1 MAGIDLSPI
10 VNQAH
15 EQSVNITKEQ
25 LKVQEQTLNQQF
37 ISYIN
42 SLISELESAAVL
54 ESNTTTLEKMANV
67 QLNSSPSYDNM
78 RNSVNNIIANKYGY
92 DAFKK
97 LTMLTTWY
105 QQKLISLYGGSIQT
119 KVIIEFQGKIK
130 IATLNE
136 EISNKTNLI
145 EMFDSLYHI
154 DKKAPSKG
162 GGLTARYNTSNKALT
177 ENKHNIITV
186 DDITPLEEAYFKI
199 LQRADV
205 MKKGKDGYGSAGTV
219 VPVKN
224 SNGEILY
231 YSLSTL
237 GDMKEAYLNMKLSN
251 NVPSASSTEEYIKI
265 LLDEATTNV
274 TNTAGLFKGDFS
286 INIDGINTE
295 IAAKSQGASAMGI
308 LQALDYA
315 YYLKESITIGGS
327 RGGQI
332 DINDIV
338 FKQRKDKNQSI
349 ENAQITD
356 EEMKS
361 VLDQILKDIF
371 G

>member
-1 MAGIDLSPI
+1 MAEINLSPI

-15 EQSVNITKEQ
+15 EQSINITEEQ
-25 LKVQEQTLNQQF
+25 LKVQEQNLNQQF

-42 SLISELESAAVL
+42 SLISELESATVL

-186 DDITPLEEAYFKI
+186 DDITPLEEAY
-199 LQRADV
+199 
-205 MKKGKDGYGSAGTV
+205 
-219 VPVKN
+219 
-224 SNGEILY
+224 
-231 YSLSTL
+231 
-237 GDMKEAYLNMKLSN
+237 
-251 NVPSASSTEEYIKI
+251 
-265 LLDEATTNV
+265 
-274 TNTAGLFKGDFS
+274 
-286 INIDGINTE
+286 
-295 IAAKSQGASAMGI
+295 
-308 LQALDYA
+308 
-315 YYLKESITIGGS
+315 
-327 RGGQI
+327 
-332 DINDIV
+332 
-338 FKQRKDKNQSI
+338 
-349 ENAQITD
+349 
-356 EEMKS
+356 S
-361 VLDQILKDIF
+361 VLMP
-371 G
+371 

>member
-25 LKVQEQTLNQQF
+25 LKVQEQTLNQRF
-37 ISYIN
+37 ISNIN
-42 SLISELESAAVL
+42 SLIFELESAAVL
-54 ESNTTTLEKMANV
+54 EQNTTMMGKMANV
-67 QLNSSPSYDNM
+67 QLNSLTSYNNM

-105 QQKLISLYGGSIQT
+105 QQQLISLYGGNIQT
-119 KVIIEFQGKIK
+119 KVVIEFHGQVK
-130 IATLNE
+130 IATLDE
-136 EISNKTNLI
+136 KISDKTDLI
-145 EMFDSLYHI
+145 EMFDSLYYI

-162 GGLTARYNTSNKALT
+162 GGLTARYKTTNKALET
-177 ENKHNIITV
+177 NTTSFTTV
-186 DDITPLEEAYFKI
+186 ETTMLEEAYFKI
-199 LQRADV
+199 LQRADA

-315 YYLKESITIGGS
+315 YYLKESIATGSS

-349 ENAQITD
+349 ENAQITN

>member
-1 MAGIDLSPI
+1 MAIDLSPI
-10 VNQAH
+10 VIQAH
-15 EQSVNITKEQ
+15 EQSVDITEEQ
-25 LKVQEQTLNQQF
+25 LKAREQALNQRF
-37 ISYIN
+37 ISNIN

-54 ESNTTTLEKMANV
+54 EQNTTMMEKMVNA
-67 QLNSSPSYDNM
+67 QLNSSTSYDHM
-78 RNSVNNIIANKYGY
+78 RNSVNNIIANKNGY

-97 LTMLTTWY
+97 LTMLTAWY
-105 QQKLISLYGGSIQT
+105 QQQLTSLYGGSIQT
-119 KVIIEFQGKIK
+119 KVVIEFHGQIK

-136 EISNKTNLI
+136 EISEKTDLI
-145 EMFDSLYHI
+145 KMFDSLYYI
-154 DKKAPSKG
+154 DKKASSKG
-162 GGLTARYNTSNKALT
+162 GGLTARYRTTNKAL
-177 ENKHNIITV
+177 ENNTTSFTTV
-186 DDITPLEEAYFKI
+186 ETTMLEEAYFKI
-199 LQRADV
+199 LQRANA
-205 MKKGKDGYGSAGTV
+205 MKKGKDGYSSTKTV
-219 VPVKN
+219 IPVKDN
-224 SNGEILY
+224 NGEILY

-286 INIDGINTE
+286 ININGINTE
-295 IAAKSQGASAMGI
+295 IAAKSRGASAMGI

-315 YYLKESITIGGS
+315 YYLKESIAIGGS

-338 FKQRKDKNQSI
+338 FKQRKNKNQSV

-361 VLDQILKDIF
+361 ILDQILKDIF